1 MEVRLSALRRR
12 SPQLPIGVSDEAT
25 GATLLLPE
33 NALLEEG
40 QRLRFAVRCAVG
52 PVERV
57 GDASSPL
64 ITVTG
69 DVLAGAELS
78 VQIVKGGDRNEGT
91 YQLSVDG
98 GDNYGKVRTIP
109 VDGTVATDLGVTI
122 TFPAGDYVGGTTY
135 ACRLLPP
142 EPSIVD
148 VMAALESP
156 LSVHDV
162 EFVYIAAPSDSVD
175 WAALSAK
182 ADELWNLHR
191 PTYFKCEARLPRDGE
206 DLNDF
211 AAYLLAERQ
220 DFASRFVQVCC
231 QYGEVADSTGLSK
244 LRNWCG
250 LQAGRVISIPVQRAT
265 GRVRDGNISQGT
277 LPEGWETV
285 QPTLEEAGYLT
296 AKKYAGQSGAY
307 WGDSRTMADATSD
320 FRYEEVLRVVFKAV
334 RKMRIA
340 ALKSM
345 YDDLD
350 PVVPDSDT
358 GLGYLKANIAGALD
372 TMVAAMPKELAG
384 YSISIPSKQDYVNN
398 GLAVEARLIGIGIIR
413 EIKLYAS
420 YAYAGTRGDTRLE
433 G

>member
-1 MEVRLSALRRR
+1 MKSGGR
-12 SPQLPIGVSDEAT
+12 
-25 GATLLLPE
+25 
-33 NALLEEG
+33 NA
-40 QRLRFAVRCAVG
+40 A
-52 PVERV
+52 
-57 GDASSPL
+57 
-64 ITVTG
+64 
-69 DVLAGAELS
+69 
-78 VQIVKGGDRNEGT
+78 T

-98 GDNYGKVRTIP
+98 GDTYGKVRTIP

-122 TFPAGDYVGGTTY
+122 AFPAGDYVGGTIY
-135 ACRLLPP
+135 SCRLLPP
-142 EPSIVD
+142 EASIVD

-156 LSVHDV
+156 LSVYDV

-175 WAALSAK
+175 WSALSVK

-191 PTYFKCEARLPRDGE
+191 PTYFKCETRLPRDDE

-211 AAYLLAERQ
+211 AAYLLAEKQ

-231 QYGEVADSTGLSK
+231 QFGEVVDTTGLSK
-244 LRNWCG
+244 LRNWGG
-250 LQAGRVISIPVQRAT
+250 LQAGRVVSIPVQRAT

-277 LPEGWETV
+277 LPDGWETV
-285 QPTLEEAGYLT
+285 QPTLEDAGYLT
-296 AKKYAGQSGAY
+296 AKKYAGLSGAY

-320 FRYEEVLRVVFKAV
+320 FRYEEVLRIVFKAI

-350 PVVPDSDT
+350 PVLPDSAT

-384 YSISIPSKQDYVNN
+384 YKITIPSGQDYVNN
-398 GLAVEARLIGIGIIR
+398 GVAVEARLIGIGIIR